1 MRRFIAIVC
10 ALVVAGVAHGGDSKD
25 LAKYDARIKPADR
38 AHWSYQSVKRP
49 ALPKVKDA
57 AWVRNPID
65 AFVLAKLEAK
75 GWQPSLPAK
84 PAAWLRRVYVDVTGL
99 PPTIAEQDAFL
110 KNPTPEAMDAV
121 VKDLLNRPSYGERW
135 GRHWLDVVRYAETAG
150 YERDAIKPSVWRY
163 RDYVIKAFNDD
174 KPYDQFLMEQLAG
187 DELTGEPSPVRGRF
201 DAADALIAMGF
212 NRLGPWDDEPAD
224 PKEDRFDQLDDIV
237 NATSLVFMGMTL
249 ACARCHDHKFEA
261 LTMHDYY
268 RMVAIFNPLVRPTAG
283 RLQLDLPVGTHAE
296 IQRQKERDRQIA
308 ALMKDVPKGK
318 PAPAKVAE
326 LKKATPDLPRGYFLH
341 EPTPNAPDTHLLIRG
356 KAARP
361 GPKVA
366 PGFPAVLVAKQPEF
380 PGPKET
386 SLRRL
391 TLAKWLAS
399 PEHPLTARVMVNRI
413 WHYHFGE
420 GIVRTPNDF
429 GVVGQPPTHPELL
442 DWLAS
447 EFVKQNWSIK
457 HLHYLILT
465 SNTYRMSKTWDKD
478 HAKTDPENTLLW
490 RFPNKRL
497 EIEAIRDSALFVSGQ
512 LNPKMFGPSMYPEV
526 PKEALEGNSDPKL
539 IWKPFDEKEAS
550 RRTVYAFIKRGFVVP
565 LLETLDLCDTT
576 RPNDKRLTTTVAPQ
590 ALTLFNGGFINRQA
604 KHFAERLRKEAGDD
618 PERQIERAYRLAL
631 CRPPTDAE
639 RDLMREFLKRQ
650 SLEQMCRVMFNL
662 NEFVYAD

>member
-1 MRRFIAIVC
+1 
-10 ALVVAGVAHGGDSKD
+10 
-25 LAKYDARIKPADR
+25 
-38 AHWSYQSVKRP
+38 
-49 ALPKVKDA
+49 
-57 AWVRNPID
+57 
-65 AFVLAKLEAK
+65 
-75 GWQPSLPAK
+75 
-84 PAAWLRRVYVDVTGL
+84 
-99 PPTIAEQDAFL
+99 
-110 KNPTPEAMDAV
+110 
-121 VKDLLNRPSYGERW
+121 
-135 GRHWLDVVRYAETAG
+135 
-150 YERDAIKPSVWRY
+150 
-163 RDYVIKAFNDD
+163 
-174 KPYDQFLMEQLAG
+174 
-187 DELTGEPSPVRGRF
+187 
-201 DAADALIAMGF
+201 
-212 NRLGPWDDEPAD
+212 
-224 PKEDRFDQLDDIV
+224 
-237 NATSLVFMGMTL
+237 
-249 ACARCHDHKFEA
+249 
-261 LTMHDYY
+261 
-268 RMVAIFNPLVRPTAG
+268 MVAIFNPLVRPTAG